1 MSLKKKTEV
10 RTGKMVRELM
20 LADEDVNASLI
31 MVYSENGVNAEI
43 KIEGLTP
50 KCNEELFLSG
60 NVDWN
65 KSVIYKIVDFTGNAE
80 VGKVTLTAMN
90 KNNVSLQI
98 ERVMWSKGTKEEVAE
113 DVTEATPVE
122 KKPAPKKEVIVDV
135 PKPVT
140 PVAKPVTKPMEPITS
155 VAPTPAPPKRVEPV
169 SEKVV
174 PAPSPKRVEA
184 VIEKA
189 NPAPTKKEETISM
202 TKKEAVTPAPKASAE
217 TNSALQTNYVKL
229 VKKAVEVCQDY
240 ELGIDVD
247 DSIES
252 LKAELTSQG
261 ISVAFDKE
269 IMDVVNRLRS
279 LQDKGIK
286 VEKVLNLL

>member
-1 MSLKKKTEV
+1 MSVKKKTQV

-90 KNNVSLQI
+90 KNNVSLEI
-98 ERVMWSKGTKEEVAE
+98 ERVMWSKENKDAAEQEETQV
-113 DVTEATPVE
+113 EA
-122 KKPAPKKEVIVDV
+122 APKKEVVVEAPKAITPA

-140 PVAKPVTKPMEPITS
+140 RVETPAMAPKPTPVPTPKPVSVEAAVELTTPAPVKKVVPTPVTKQETAP
-155 VAPTPAPPKRVEPV
+155 VAPTKPKQPAL
-169 SEKVV
+169 
-174 PAPSPKRVEA
+174 
-184 VIEKA
+184 
-189 NPAPTKKEETISM
+189 T
-202 TKKEAVTPAPKASAE
+202 E
-217 TNSALQTNYVKL
+217 TNSKLQENYVKL
-229 VKKAVEVCQDY
+229 VKKTIEVCQDY
-240 ELGIDVD
+240 ELGIDID

-252 LKAELTSQG
+252 LKEELQSQG
-261 ISVAFDKE
+261 ISVTFDKE
-269 IMDVVNRLRS
+269 IMDVVSRLRS

>member
-1 MSLKKKTEV
+1 MSVKKKTQV

-90 KNNVSLQI
+90 KNNVSLEI
-98 ERVMWSKGTKEEVAE
+98 ERVMWSKENKEAAE
-113 DVTEATPVE
+113 QEETVVEAT
-122 KKPAPKKEVIVDV
+122 PKKEVVV
-135 PKPVT
+135 EAPKAVAPAPKPVT
-140 PVAKPVTKPMEPITS
+140 RVETPATAPTPKPTPASKPVSVEAAVELSTPAPVKREVPTPVTKQETAP
-155 VAPTPAPPKRVEPV
+155 VAPAKPKQPAL
-169 SEKVV
+169 
-174 PAPSPKRVEA
+174 
-184 VIEKA
+184 
-189 NPAPTKKEETISM
+189 T
-202 TKKEAVTPAPKASAE
+202 E
-217 TNSALQTNYVKL
+217 TNSKLQENYVKL
-229 VKKAVEVCQDY
+229 VKKTIEVCQDY
-240 ELGIDVD
+240 ELGIDID
-247 DSIES
+247 DSIEG
-252 LKAELTSQG
+252 LKEELQSQG
-261 ISVAFDKE
+261 ISVTFDKE

>member
-1 MSLKKKTEV
+1 MSVKKKTQV

-90 KNNVSLQI
+90 KNNVSLEI
-98 ERVMWSKGTKEEVAE
+98 ERVMWSKENKEAAE
-113 DVTEATPVE
+113 QEETVVEAP
-122 KKPAPKKEVIVDV
+122 PKKEVVV
-135 PKPVT
+135 EAPKAVTAAPKPVT
-140 PVAKPVTKPMEPITS
+140 RVETPVAPKPTPVLAPKPVSVEAAVELSTPAPVKREVPTPVTKQETAP
-155 VAPTPAPPKRVEPV
+155 VAPAKPKQPAL
-169 SEKVV
+169 
-174 PAPSPKRVEA
+174 
-184 VIEKA
+184 
-189 NPAPTKKEETISM
+189 T
-202 TKKEAVTPAPKASAE
+202 E
-217 TNSALQTNYVKL
+217 TNSKLQENYVKL
-229 VKKAVEVCQDY
+229 VKKTIEVCQDY
-240 ELGIDVD
+240 ELGIDID
-247 DSIES
+247 DSIEG
-252 LKAELTSQG
+252 LKEELQSQG
-261 ISVAFDKE
+261 ISVTFDKE

>member
-1 MSLKKKTEV
+1 MSVKKKTQV

-90 KNNVSLQI
+90 KNNVSLEV
-98 ERVMWSKGTKEEVAE
+98 ERVMWSKENKEAAE
-113 DVTEATPVE
+113 QEETVVEAT
-122 KKPAPKKEVIVDV
+122 PKKEVV
-135 PKPVT
+135 
-140 PVAKPVTKPMEPITS
+140 
-155 VAPTPAPPKRVEPV
+155 
-169 SEKVV
+169 
-174 PAPSPKRVEA
+174 VEA
-184 VIEKA
+184 PK
-189 NPAPTKKEETISM
+189 
-202 TKKEAVTPAPKASAE
+202 AVTPAAPKPTPVPTPKPVSVEAAVELSTPAPVKKAVPTPVTKQETAPVAPAKPKQSALTE
-217 TNSALQTNYVKL
+217 TNTKLQENYVKL
-229 VKKAVEVCQDY
+229 VKKTIEVCQDY
-240 ELGIDVD
+240 ELGIDID

-252 LKAELTSQG
+252 LKKELQSQG
-261 ISVAFDKE
+261 ISVTFDKE

>member
-1 MSLKKKTEV
+1 MSVKKKTQV

-90 KNNVSLQI
+90 KNNVSLEI
-98 ERVMWSKGTKEEVAE
+98 ERVMWSKENKEAAE
-113 DVTEATPVE
+113 QEETVVE
-122 KKPAPKKEVIVDV
+122 STPKKEVVV
-135 PKPVT
+135 EAPKAVAPAPKPVT
-140 PVAKPVTKPMEPITS
+140 RVETPAAPKPTPVPTPKPVSVEAAVELSTPAPVKKAVPTPVTKQETAP
-155 VAPTPAPPKRVEPV
+155 VAPAKPKQPA
-169 SEKVV
+169 
-174 PAPSPKRVEA
+174 
-184 VIEKA
+184 
-189 NPAPTKKEETISM
+189 M
-202 TKKEAVTPAPKASAE
+202 TE
-217 TNSALQTNYVKL
+217 TNSKLQENYVKL
-229 VKKAVEVCQDY
+229 VKKTIEVCQDY
-240 ELGIDVD
+240 ELGIDID

-252 LKAELTSQG
+252 LKKELQSQG
-261 ISVAFDKE
+261 ISVTFDKE

>member
-1 MSLKKKTEV
+1 MSVKKKTQV

-90 KNNVSLQI
+90 KNNVSLEI
-98 ERVMWSKGTKEEVAE
+98 ERVMWSKENKEAVEQE
-113 DVTEATPVE
+113 ETPVE
-122 KKPAPKKEVIVDV
+122 VAPKKEVV
-135 PKPVT
+135 
-140 PVAKPVTKPMEPITS
+140 
-155 VAPTPAPPKRVEPV
+155 
-169 SEKVV
+169 
-174 PAPSPKRVEA
+174 VEA
-184 VIEKA
+184 PK
-189 NPAPTKKEETISM
+189 
-202 TKKEAVTPAPKASAE
+202 AVTPAPKPVTRVESPAATPKPTSVPTPKPVRVKAAVELSTPAPVKKEVPTPVTKQETVPVAPAKPKQPTLTE
-217 TNSALQTNYVKL
+217 TNSKLQENYVKL
-229 VKKAVEVCQDY
+229 VKKTIEVCQDY
-240 ELGIDVD
+240 ELGIDID
-247 DSIES
+247 DSIEG
-252 LKAELTSQG
+252 LKEELQSQG
-261 ISVAFDKE
+261 ISVTFDKE

>member
-1 MSLKKKTEV
+1 MSVKKKTQV

-90 KNNVSLQI
+90 KNNVSLEI
-98 ERVMWSKGTKEEVAE
+98 ERVMWSKENKEAAE
-113 DVTEATPVE
+113 QEETVVEAT
-122 KKPAPKKEVIVDV
+122 PKKEVV
-135 PKPVT
+135 
-140 PVAKPVTKPMEPITS
+140 
-155 VAPTPAPPKRVEPV
+155 
-169 SEKVV
+169 
-174 PAPSPKRVEA
+174 VEA
-184 VIEKA
+184 PK
-189 NPAPTKKEETISM
+189 
-202 TKKEAVTPAPKASAE
+202 AVTPAPKPVTRVETPVAPKPTPVQTPKPVSVEAAVEISTPAPVKKTVPTPVTKQETTPVTPAKPKQPALTE
-217 TNSALQTNYVKL
+217 TNTKLQENYVKL
-229 VKKAVEVCQDY
+229 VKKTIEVCQDY
-240 ELGIDVD
+240 ELGIDID
-247 DSIES
+247 DSIEG
-252 LKAELTSQG
+252 LKEELQSQG
-261 ISVAFDKE
+261 ISVTFDKE

>member
-1 MSLKKKTEV
+1 MSVKKKTQV

-90 KNNVSLQI
+90 KNNVSLEI
-98 ERVMWSKGTKEEVAE
+98 ERVMWSKENKEAAE
-113 DVTEATPVE
+113 QEETVVEATPNKEVVVE
-122 KKPAPKKEVIVDV
+122 APK
-135 PKPVT
+135 
-140 PVAKPVTKPMEPITS
+140 
-155 VAPTPAPPKRVEPV
+155 
-169 SEKVV
+169 
-174 PAPSPKRVEA
+174 
-184 VIEKA
+184 
-189 NPAPTKKEETISM
+189 
-202 TKKEAVTPAPKASAE
+202 AVTPAITPKPTPVPTPKSVSVEAAVELSTPAPVKKAVPTPVTKQETAPVTPAKPKQPALTE
-217 TNSALQTNYVKL
+217 TNTKLQENYVKL
-229 VKKAVEVCQDY
+229 VKKTIEVCQDY
-240 ELGIDVD
+240 ELGIDID
-247 DSIES
+247 DSIEG
-252 LKAELTSQG
+252 LKKELQSQG
-261 ISVAFDKE
+261 ISVTFDKE

>member
-1 MSLKKKTEV
+1 MSVKKKTQV

-90 KNNVSLQI
+90 KNNVSLEI
-98 ERVMWSKGTKEEVAE
+98 ERVMWSKENKEAAE
-113 DVTEATPVE
+113 QEETQVEA
-122 KKPAPKKEVIVDV
+122 APKKEVVVEAPKAITPA

-140 PVAKPVTKPMEPITS
+140 RVETPAMAPK
-155 VAPTPAPPKRVEPV
+155 PTPVPTPK
-169 SEKVV
+169 
-174 PAPSPKRVEA
+174 PASVEA
-184 VIEKA
+184 AVEL
-189 NPAPTKKEETISM
+189 
-202 TKKEAVTPAPKASAE
+202 VTPAPVKKAVPTPVTKQETAPVAPAKPKQPALTE
-217 TNSALQTNYVKL
+217 TNSKLQENYVKL
-229 VKKAVEVCQDY
+229 VKKTIEVCQDY
-240 ELGIDVD
+240 ELGIDID

-252 LKAELTSQG
+252 LKEELQSQG
-261 ISVAFDKE
+261 ISVTFDKE
-269 IMDVVNRLRS
+269 IMDVVSRLRS

>member
-1 MSLKKKTEV
+1 MSVKKKTQV

-90 KNNVSLQI
+90 KNNVSLEV
-98 ERVMWSKGTKEEVAE
+98 ERVMWSKENKEAAE
-113 DVTEATPVE
+113 QEETVVEAT
-122 KKPAPKKEVIVDV
+122 PKKEVV
-135 PKPVT
+135 
-140 PVAKPVTKPMEPITS
+140 
-155 VAPTPAPPKRVEPV
+155 
-169 SEKVV
+169 
-174 PAPSPKRVEA
+174 VEA
-184 VIEKA
+184 PK
-189 NPAPTKKEETISM
+189 
-202 TKKEAVTPAPKASAE
+202 AVTPATAPKPTPVPTPKPVSVEAAVELSTPAPVKKTVPTPVKKQETAPVTPAKPKQPALTE
-217 TNSALQTNYVKL
+217 TNTKLQENYVKL
-229 VKKAVEVCQDY
+229 VKKTIEVCQDY
-240 ELGIDVD
+240 ELGIDID
-247 DSIES
+247 DSIEG
-252 LKAELTSQG
+252 LKEELQSQG
-261 ISVAFDKE
+261 ISVTFDKE

>member
-1 MSLKKKTEV
+1 MSVKKKTQV

-90 KNNVSLQI
+90 KNNVSLEI
-98 ERVMWSKGTKEEVAE
+98 ERVMWSKENKEAAE
-113 DVTEATPVE
+113 QEETVVEAT
-122 KKPAPKKEVIVDV
+122 PKKEVVVEAPKAIAPA

-140 PVAKPVTKPMEPITS
+140 RVETPVAPKPTPVPTPKPVSVEAAVKKAAPTPVTKQETAP
-155 VAPTPAPPKRVEPV
+155 VAPAKPKQPAL
-169 SEKVV
+169 
-174 PAPSPKRVEA
+174 
-184 VIEKA
+184 
-189 NPAPTKKEETISM
+189 T
-202 TKKEAVTPAPKASAE
+202 E
-217 TNSALQTNYVKL
+217 TNTKLQENYVKL
-229 VKKAVEVCQDY
+229 VKKTIEVCQDY
-240 ELGIDVD
+240 ELGIDID

-252 LKAELTSQG
+252 LKKELQSQG
-261 ISVAFDKE
+261 ISVTFDKE

>member
-1 MSLKKKTEV
+1 MSVKKKTQV

-90 KNNVSLQI
+90 KNNVSLEI
-98 ERVMWSKGTKEEVAE
+98 ERVMWSKENKEAAE
-113 DVTEATPVE
+113 QEETQVEA
-122 KKPAPKKEVIVDV
+122 APKKEVVVEAPKAITPA

-140 PVAKPVTKPMEPITS
+140 RVETPAMAPKPTPVPTPKPVS
-155 VAPTPAPPKRVEPV
+155 
-169 SEKVV
+169 
-174 PAPSPKRVEA
+174 VEA
-184 VIEKA
+184 AVEL
-189 NPAPTKKEETISM
+189 
-202 TKKEAVTPAPKASAE
+202 VTPAPVKKAVPTPVTKQETAPVAPAKPKQPALTE
-217 TNSALQTNYVKL
+217 TNSKLQENYVKL
-229 VKKAVEVCQDY
+229 VKKTIEVCQDY
-240 ELGIDVD
+240 EL
-247 DSIES
+247 
-252 LKAELTSQG
+252 
-261 ISVAFDKE
+261 
-269 IMDVVNRLRS
+269 
-279 LQDKGIK
+279 
-286 VEKVLNLL
+286 

>member
-1 MSLKKKTEV
+1 MSVKKKTQV

-90 KNNVSLQI
+90 KNNVSLEV
-98 ERVMWSKGTKEEVAE
+98 ERVMWSKENKEAAE
-113 DVTEATPVE
+113 QEETVVE
-122 KKPAPKKEVIVDV
+122 APK
-135 PKPVT
+135 
-140 PVAKPVTKPMEPITS
+140 
-155 VAPTPAPPKRVEPV
+155 
-169 SEKVV
+169 
-174 PAPSPKRVEA
+174 
-184 VIEKA
+184 
-189 NPAPTKKEETISM
+189 
-202 TKKEAVTPAPKASAE
+202 AVTPAPKPITRVETPAAPKPTPVPTPKSVSVEAAIELSTPAPVKKAVPTPVTKQETAPVTPIKPKQPALTE
-217 TNSALQTNYVKL
+217 TNTKLQENYVKL
-229 VKKAVEVCQDY
+229 VKKTIEVCQDY
-240 ELGIDVD
+240 ELGIDID
-247 DSIES
+247 DSIEG
-252 LKAELTSQG
+252 LKKELQSQG
-261 ISVAFDKE
+261 ISVTFDKE

>member
-1 MSLKKKTEV
+1 
-10 RTGKMVRELM
+10 MVRELM

-90 KNNVSLQI
+90 KNNVSLEV
-98 ERVMWSKGTKEEVAE
+98 ERVMWSKENKEAAE
-113 DVTEATPVE
+113 QEETVVEAT
-122 KKPAPKKEVIVDV
+122 PKKEVF
-135 PKPVT
+135 
-140 PVAKPVTKPMEPITS
+140 
-155 VAPTPAPPKRVEPV
+155 
-169 SEKVV
+169 
-174 PAPSPKRVEA
+174 VEA
-184 VIEKA
+184 PK
-189 NPAPTKKEETISM
+189 
-202 TKKEAVTPAPKASAE
+202 AVTPAPKPVTRVETPAAPKPTPVPTPKPVSVEAAVELSTPAPVKKAAPTPVTKQETAPVAPAKPKQPALTE
-217 TNSALQTNYVKL
+217 TNTKLQENYVKL
-229 VKKAVEVCQDY
+229 VKKTIEVCQDY
-240 ELGIDVD
+240 ELGIDID

-252 LKAELTSQG
+252 LKKELQSQG
-261 ISVAFDKE
+261 ISVTFDKE

>member
-1 MSLKKKTEV
+1 MSVKKKTQV

-90 KNNVSLQI
+90 KNNVSLEI
-98 ERVMWSKGTKEEVAE
+98 ERVMWSKENKEAAE
-113 DVTEATPVE
+113 QEETQVEA
-122 KKPAPKKEVIVDV
+122 APKKEVVVEAPKAITPA

-140 PVAKPVTKPMEPITS
+140 RVETPAMAPKPTPVPTPKPVS
-155 VAPTPAPPKRVEPV
+155 
-169 SEKVV
+169 
-174 PAPSPKRVEA
+174 VEA
-184 VIEKA
+184 AVEL
-189 NPAPTKKEETISM
+189 
-202 TKKEAVTPAPKASAE
+202 VTPAPVKKAVPTPVTKQETAPVAPAKPKQPALTE
-217 TNSALQTNYVKL
+217 TNSKLQENYVKL
-229 VKKAVEVCQDY
+229 VKKTIEVCQDY
-240 ELGIDVD
+240 ELGIDID

-252 LKAELTSQG
+252 LKEELQSQG
-261 ISVAFDKE
+261 ISVTFDKE
-269 IMDVVNRLRS
+269 IMDVVSRLRS

>member
-1 MSLKKKTEV
+1 MSVKKKTQV

-80 VGKVTLTAMN
+80 VGKVTLSAMN
-90 KNNVSLQI
+90 KNNVSLEI
-98 ERVMWSKGTKEEVAE
+98 ERVMWSKENKEAAE
-113 DVTEATPVE
+113 QEETPVE
-122 KKPAPKKEVIVDV
+122 ATPKKEVVVEAPKAITPA

-140 PVAKPVTKPMEPITS
+140 RVETPAMAPKPTPVPTPKPVSVEAAVELTTPAPVKKVVPTPVTKQETVP
-155 VAPTPAPPKRVEPV
+155 VAPAKPKQPAL
-169 SEKVV
+169 
-174 PAPSPKRVEA
+174 
-184 VIEKA
+184 
-189 NPAPTKKEETISM
+189 T
-202 TKKEAVTPAPKASAE
+202 E
-217 TNSALQTNYVKL
+217 TNSKLQENYVKL
-229 VKKAVEVCQDY
+229 VKKTIEVCQDY
-240 ELGIDVD
+240 ELGIDID
-247 DSIES
+247 DSIEG
-252 LKAELTSQG
+252 LKEELQSHG
-261 ISVAFDKE
+261 ISVTFDKE

>member
-1 MSLKKKTEV
+1 MSVKKKTQV

-90 KNNVSLQI
+90 KNNVSLEI
-98 ERVMWSKGTKEEVAE
+98 ERVMWSKENKEAAE
-113 DVTEATPVE
+113 QEETVVEAT
-122 KKPAPKKEVIVDV
+122 PKKEVV
-135 PKPVT
+135 
-140 PVAKPVTKPMEPITS
+140 
-155 VAPTPAPPKRVEPV
+155 
-169 SEKVV
+169 
-174 PAPSPKRVEA
+174 VEA
-184 VIEKA
+184 PK
-189 NPAPTKKEETISM
+189 
-202 TKKEAVTPAPKASAE
+202 AVTPAPKPITRVETPATAPTPKPTPAPKPVSVEAAVELSTPAPVKREVPTPVTKQETAPVAPAKPKQPALTE
-217 TNSALQTNYVKL
+217 TNSKLQENYVKL
-229 VKKAVEVCQDY
+229 VKKTIEVCQDY
-240 ELGIDVD
+240 ELGIDID
-247 DSIES
+247 DSIEG
-252 LKAELTSQG
+252 LKKELQSQG
-261 ISVAFDKE
+261 ISVTFDKE

>member
-1 MSLKKKTEV
+1 MSVKKKTQV

-90 KNNVSLQI
+90 KNNVSLEI
-98 ERVMWSKGTKEEVAE
+98 ERVMWSKENKEAAE
-113 DVTEATPVE
+113 QEETQVEA
-122 KKPAPKKEVIVDV
+122 APKKEVVV
-135 PKPVT
+135 EAPKANTPAPKPVT
-140 PVAKPVTKPMEPITS
+140 RVETPAMAPKPTPVPTPKPVS
-155 VAPTPAPPKRVEPV
+155 
-169 SEKVV
+169 
-174 PAPSPKRVEA
+174 VEA
-184 VIEKA
+184 AVEL
-189 NPAPTKKEETISM
+189 
-202 TKKEAVTPAPKASAE
+202 VTPAPVKKAVPTPVTKQETAPVAPAKPKQPALTE
-217 TNSALQTNYVKL
+217 TNSKLQENYVKL
-229 VKKAVEVCQDY
+229 VKKTIEVCQDY
-240 ELGIDVD
+240 ELGIDID

-252 LKAELTSQG
+252 LKEELQSQG
-261 ISVAFDKE
+261 ISVTFDKE
-269 IMDVVNRLRS
+269 IMDVVSRLRS

>member
-1 MSLKKKTEV
+1 MSVKKKTQV

-90 KNNVSLQI
+90 KNNVSLEV
-98 ERVMWSKGTKEEVAE
+98 ERVMWSKENKEAAE
-113 DVTEATPVE
+113 QEETVVEAT
-122 KKPAPKKEVIVDV
+122 PKKEVV
-135 PKPVT
+135 
-140 PVAKPVTKPMEPITS
+140 
-155 VAPTPAPPKRVEPV
+155 
-169 SEKVV
+169 
-174 PAPSPKRVEA
+174 VEA
-184 VIEKA
+184 PK
-189 NPAPTKKEETISM
+189 
-202 TKKEAVTPAPKASAE
+202 AVTPAPKPITRVETPAAPKPTPVPTPKSVSVEAATELSTPAPVKKAVPTPVTKQETAPVTPIKPKQPALTE
-217 TNSALQTNYVKL
+217 TNTKLQENYVKL
-229 VKKAVEVCQDY
+229 VKKTIEVCQDY
-240 ELGIDVD
+240 ELGIDID
-247 DSIES
+247 DSIEG
-252 LKAELTSQG
+252 LKKELQSQG
-261 ISVAFDKE
+261 ISVTFDKE

>member
-1 MSLKKKTEV
+1 MSVKKKTQV

-90 KNNVSLQI
+90 KNNVSLEI
-98 ERVMWSKGTKEEVAE
+98 ERVMWSKENKEAAE
-113 DVTEATPVE
+113 QEETVVEAT
-122 KKPAPKKEVIVDV
+122 PKKEVV
-135 PKPVT
+135 
-140 PVAKPVTKPMEPITS
+140 
-155 VAPTPAPPKRVEPV
+155 
-169 SEKVV
+169 
-174 PAPSPKRVEA
+174 VEA
-184 VIEKA
+184 PK
-189 NPAPTKKEETISM
+189 
-202 TKKEAVTPAPKASAE
+202 AVTPAPKPIMRVETPAIAPKPTPVPTPKSVSVEAAIELSTPAPVKKAVPTPVTKQETAPVTPVKPKQPALTE
-217 TNSALQTNYVKL
+217 TNTKLQENYVKL
-229 VKKAVEVCQDY
+229 VKKTIEVCQDY
-240 ELGIDVD
+240 ELGIDID
-247 DSIES
+247 DSIEG
-252 LKAELTSQG
+252 LKKELQSQG
-261 ISVAFDKE
+261 ISVTFDKE

>member
-1 MSLKKKTEV
+1 MSVKKKTQV

-90 KNNVSLQI
+90 KNNVSLEI
-98 ERVMWSKGTKEEVAE
+98 ERVMWSKENKEAAE
-113 DVTEATPVE
+113 QEETVVEAT
-122 KKPAPKKEVIVDV
+122 PKKEVVV
-135 PKPVT
+135 EAPKAVAPTPKPVT
-140 PVAKPVTKPMEPITS
+140 RVETPAAPKPTPVPTPKPVSVEAAVELSTPAPVKKAVPTPVTKQETAT
-155 VAPTPAPPKRVEPV
+155 VAPAKPKQPA
-169 SEKVV
+169 
-174 PAPSPKRVEA
+174 
-184 VIEKA
+184 
-189 NPAPTKKEETISM
+189 M
-202 TKKEAVTPAPKASAE
+202 AE
-217 TNSALQTNYVKL
+217 TNSKLQENYVKL
-229 VKKAVEVCQDY
+229 VKKTIEVCQDY
-240 ELGIDVD
+240 ELGIDID

-252 LKAELTSQG
+252 LKKELQSQG
-261 ISVAFDKE
+261 ISVTFDKE

>member
-1 MSLKKKTEV
+1 MSVKKKTQV

-90 KNNVSLQI
+90 KNNVSLEI
-98 ERVMWSKGTKEEVAE
+98 ERVMWSKENKEAAE
-113 DVTEATPVE
+113 QEETQVEA
-122 KKPAPKKEVIVDV
+122 APKKEVVVEAPKAITPT

-140 PVAKPVTKPMEPITS
+140 RVETPAMAPKLTPVPTPKPVS
-155 VAPTPAPPKRVEPV
+155 
-169 SEKVV
+169 
-174 PAPSPKRVEA
+174 VEA
-184 VIEKA
+184 AVEL
-189 NPAPTKKEETISM
+189 
-202 TKKEAVTPAPKASAE
+202 VTPAPVKKAVPTPVTKQETAPVAPAKPKQPALTE
-217 TNSALQTNYVKL
+217 TNSKLQENYVKL
-229 VKKAVEVCQDY
+229 VKKTIEVCQDY
-240 ELGIDVD
+240 ELGIDID

-252 LKAELTSQG
+252 LKEELQSQG
-261 ISVAFDKE
+261 ISVTFDKE
-269 IMDVVNRLRS
+269 IMDVVSRLRS

>member
-1 MSLKKKTEV
+1 MSVKKKTQV

-90 KNNVSLQI
+90 KNNVSLEV
-98 ERVMWSKGTKEEVAE
+98 ERVMWSKENKEAAE
-113 DVTEATPVE
+113 QEETVVE
-122 KKPAPKKEVIVDV
+122 PTPKKEVV
-135 PKPVT
+135 
-140 PVAKPVTKPMEPITS
+140 
-155 VAPTPAPPKRVEPV
+155 
-169 SEKVV
+169 
-174 PAPSPKRVEA
+174 VEA
-184 VIEKA
+184 PK
-189 NPAPTKKEETISM
+189 
-202 TKKEAVTPAPKASAE
+202 AVTPAPKPITRVETPAMTPKPTPVPTPKPVSVEAAVELTTPAPVKKVVPTSVTKQETVPVAPAKPKQPALTE
-217 TNSALQTNYVKL
+217 TNSKLQENYVKL
-229 VKKAVEVCQDY
+229 VKKTIEVCQDY
-240 ELGIDVD
+240 ELGIDID
-247 DSIES
+247 DSIEG
-252 LKAELTSQG
+252 LKEELQSQG
-261 ISVAFDKE
+261 ISVTFDKE

>member
-1 MSLKKKTEV
+1 MSVKKKTQV

-90 KNNVSLQI
+90 KNNVSLEV
-98 ERVMWSKGTKEEVAE
+98 ERVMWSKENKEAAE
-113 DVTEATPVE
+113 QEETVVE
-122 KKPAPKKEVIVDV
+122 PTPKKEVVVEAPKAITPA

-140 PVAKPVTKPMEPITS
+140 RVETPVAPKPTPVPTPKPVSVEAAVELSTPAPVKKAVPTPVTKQETAP
-155 VAPTPAPPKRVEPV
+155 VAPAKPKQPAL
-169 SEKVV
+169 
-174 PAPSPKRVEA
+174 
-184 VIEKA
+184 
-189 NPAPTKKEETISM
+189 T
-202 TKKEAVTPAPKASAE
+202 E
-217 TNSALQTNYVKL
+217 TNTKLQENYVKL
-229 VKKAVEVCQDY
+229 VKKTIEVCQDY
-240 ELGIDVD
+240 ELGIDID

-252 LKAELTSQG
+252 LKQELQSQG
-261 ISVAFDKE
+261 ISVTFDKE

>member
-1 MSLKKKTEV
+1 MSVKKKTQV

-90 KNNVSLQI
+90 KNNVSLEI
-98 ERVMWSKGTKEEVAE
+98 ERVMWSKENKEAAE
-113 DVTEATPVE
+113 QEETVVEAT
-122 KKPAPKKEVIVDV
+122 PKKEVVVEV
-135 PKPVT
+135 PK
-140 PVAKPVTKPMEPITS
+140 
-155 VAPTPAPPKRVEPV
+155 
-169 SEKVV
+169 
-174 PAPSPKRVEA
+174 
-184 VIEKA
+184 
-189 NPAPTKKEETISM
+189 
-202 TKKEAVTPAPKASAE
+202 AVTPAPKPVTRVETPATAPTPKPTPAPKPVSVEAAVELSTPAPVKREVPTTVTKQETAPVAPAKPKQPALTE
-217 TNSALQTNYVKL
+217 TNSKLQENYVKL
-229 VKKAVEVCQDY
+229 VKKTIEVCQDY
-240 ELGIDVD
+240 ELGIDID
-247 DSIES
+247 DSIEG
-252 LKAELTSQG
+252 LKEELQSQG
-261 ISVAFDKE
+261 ISVTFDKE

>member
-1 MSLKKKTEV
+1 MSVKKKTQV

-90 KNNVSLQI
+90 KNNVSLEV
-98 ERVMWSKGTKEEVAE
+98 ERVMWSKENKEAAE
-113 DVTEATPVE
+113 QEETVVEAT
-122 KKPAPKKEVIVDV
+122 PKKEVV
-135 PKPVT
+135 
-140 PVAKPVTKPMEPITS
+140 
-155 VAPTPAPPKRVEPV
+155 
-169 SEKVV
+169 
-174 PAPSPKRVEA
+174 VEA
-184 VIEKA
+184 PK
-189 NPAPTKKEETISM
+189 
-202 TKKEAVTPAPKASAE
+202 AVTPAPKPITRVETPAAPKPTPVPTPKSVSVEAATELSTPAPVKKAVPTPVTKQETAPVTPVKPKQPALTE
-217 TNSALQTNYVKL
+217 TNTKLQENYVKL
-229 VKKAVEVCQDY
+229 VKKTIEVCQDY
-240 ELGIDVD
+240 ELGIDID
-247 DSIES
+247 DSIEG
-252 LKAELTSQG
+252 LKKELQSQG
-261 ISVAFDKE
+261 ISVTFDKE

>member
-1 MSLKKKTEV
+1 MSVKKKTQV

-90 KNNVSLQI
+90 KNNVSLEI
-98 ERVMWSKGTKEEVAE
+98 ERVMWSKENKEAAE
-113 DVTEATPVE
+113 QEETQVEA
-122 KKPAPKKEVIVDV
+122 APKKEVVVEAPKAITPA

-140 PVAKPVTKPMEPITS
+140 RVETPAMAPKPTPVPTPKPVS
-155 VAPTPAPPKRVEPV
+155 
-169 SEKVV
+169 
-174 PAPSPKRVEA
+174 VEA
-184 VIEKA
+184 AVEL
-189 NPAPTKKEETISM
+189 
-202 TKKEAVTPAPKASAE
+202 VTPAPVKKAVPTPVTKQETAPVAPAKPKQPALTE
-217 TNSALQTNYVKL
+217 TNSKLQENYVKL
-229 VKKAVEVCQDY
+229 VKKTIEVCQDY
-240 ELGIDVD
+240 ELGIDID

-252 LKAELTSQG
+252 LKEELQSQG
-261 ISVAFDKE
+261 ISVTFDKE
-269 IMDVVNRLRS
+269 IMDVVSRLPS

>member
-1 MSLKKKTEV
+1 MSVKKKTQV

-90 KNNVSLQI
+90 KNNVSLEI
-98 ERVMWSKGTKEEVAE
+98 ERVMWSKENKEAAE
-113 DVTEATPVE
+113 QEETVVEAT
-122 KKPAPKKEVIVDV
+122 PKKEVV
-135 PKPVT
+135 
-140 PVAKPVTKPMEPITS
+140 
-155 VAPTPAPPKRVEPV
+155 
-169 SEKVV
+169 
-174 PAPSPKRVEA
+174 VEA
-184 VIEKA
+184 PK
-189 NPAPTKKEETISM
+189 
-202 TKKEAVTPAPKASAE
+202 AVTPAPKPITRVETPATAPKPTPAPKPVSVEAAVELSTPAPVKREVPTPVTKQETAPVAPAKPKQPALTE
-217 TNSALQTNYVKL
+217 TNSKLQENYVKL
-229 VKKAVEVCQDY
+229 VKKTIEVCQDY
-240 ELGIDVD
+240 ELGIDID
-247 DSIES
+247 DSIEG
-252 LKAELTSQG
+252 LKKELQSQG
-261 ISVAFDKE
+261 ISVTFDKE

>member
-1 MSLKKKTEV
+1 MSVKKKTQV

-90 KNNVSLQI
+90 KNNVSLEI
-98 ERVMWSKGTKEEVAE
+98 ERIMWSKENKEAAE
-113 DVTEATPVE
+113 QEETQVEA
-122 KKPAPKKEVIVDV
+122 APKKEVVVEAPKAITPA

-140 PVAKPVTKPMEPITS
+140 RVETPAMAPKPTPVPTPKPVS
-155 VAPTPAPPKRVEPV
+155 
-169 SEKVV
+169 
-174 PAPSPKRVEA
+174 VEA
-184 VIEKA
+184 AVEL
-189 NPAPTKKEETISM
+189 
-202 TKKEAVTPAPKASAE
+202 VTPAPVKKAVPTPVTKQETAPVAPAKPKQPALTE
-217 TNSALQTNYVKL
+217 TNSKLQENYVKL
-229 VKKAVEVCQDY
+229 VKKTIEVCQDY
-240 ELGIDVD
+240 ELGIDID

-252 LKAELTSQG
+252 LKEELQSQG
-261 ISVAFDKE
+261 ISVTFDKE
-269 IMDVVNRLRS
+269 IMDVVSRLRS

>member
-1 MSLKKKTEV
+1 MSLKKKTQV

-80 VGKVTLTAMN
+80 VGKVTLSAMN

-98 ERVMWSKGTKEEVAE
+98 ERVMWSKGTKEETAE
-113 DVTEATPVE
+113 LEDNTLSVVETPNKKTAVE
-122 KKPAPKKEVIVDV
+122 TSKEV
-135 PKPVT
+135 T
-140 PVAKPVTKPMEPITS
+140 PVTKPVVNVASTPTSISKPARPEP
-155 VAPTPAPPKRVEPV
+155 VVKAAPTPVQKEVTVPTTVQKEVTVSTPV
-169 SEKVV
+169 QPVV
-174 PAPSPKRVEA
+174 PVKQPVTNQPNSELQ
-184 VIEKA
+184 EK
-189 NPAPTKKEETISM
+189 
-202 TKKEAVTPAPKASAE
+202 
-217 TNSALQTNYVKL
+217 YVRL
-229 VKKAVEVCQDY
+229 VKQAVDVCQDY
-240 ELGIDVD
+240 ELGMDVD
-247 DSIES
+247 DSIEN
-252 LKAELTSQG
+252 LKDELQKQG
-261 ISVAFDKE
+261 ISVAFDAE

-279 LQDKGIK
+279 LKQKGIK

>member
-1 MSLKKKTEV
+1 MSVKKKTQV

-90 KNNVSLQI
+90 KNNVSLEV
-98 ERVMWSKGTKEEVAE
+98 ERVMWSKENKEAAEQEETVAE
-113 DVTEATPVE
+113 AT
-122 KKPAPKKEVIVDV
+122 PKKEVV
-135 PKPVT
+135 
-140 PVAKPVTKPMEPITS
+140 
-155 VAPTPAPPKRVEPV
+155 
-169 SEKVV
+169 
-174 PAPSPKRVEA
+174 VEA
-184 VIEKA
+184 PK
-189 NPAPTKKEETISM
+189 
-202 TKKEAVTPAPKASAE
+202 AVTPAPKPVTRVETPAMAPKPTPVPTPKPVSVEAAVELSTPAPMKKTVPTPVTKQETAPVTPAKPKQPALTE
-217 TNSALQTNYVKL
+217 TNTKLQENYVKL
-229 VKKAVEVCQDY
+229 VKKTIEVCQDY
-240 ELGIDVD
+240 ELGIDID
-247 DSIES
+247 DSIEG
-252 LKAELTSQG
+252 LKEELQSQG
-261 ISVAFDKE
+261 ISVTFDKE

>member
-1 MSLKKKTEV
+1 MSVKKKTQV

-90 KNNVSLQI
+90 KNNVSLEV
-98 ERVMWSKGTKEEVAE
+98 ERVMWSKENKEAAE
-113 DVTEATPVE
+113 QEETVVE
-122 KKPAPKKEVIVDV
+122 PTPKKEVVV
-135 PKPVT
+135 EAPKAVTAAPKPVT
-140 PVAKPVTKPMEPITS
+140 RVETPVAPKPTPVPTPKPVSVEAAVELSTPAPVKKAVPTPVTKQETAP
-155 VAPTPAPPKRVEPV
+155 VAPAKPKQPA
-169 SEKVV
+169 
-174 PAPSPKRVEA
+174 
-184 VIEKA
+184 
-189 NPAPTKKEETISM
+189 M
-202 TKKEAVTPAPKASAE
+202 TE
-217 TNSALQTNYVKL
+217 TNTKLQENYVKL
-229 VKKAVEVCQDY
+229 VKKTIEVCQDY
-240 ELGIDVD
+240 ELGIDID

-252 LKAELTSQG
+252 LKQELQSQG
-261 ISVAFDKE
+261 ISVTFDKE

>member
-1 MSLKKKTEV
+1 MSVKKKTQV

-90 KNNVSLQI
+90 KNNVSLEV
-98 ERVMWSKGTKEEVAE
+98 ERVMWSKENKEAAE
-113 DVTEATPVE
+113 QEETVVEAT
-122 KKPAPKKEVIVDV
+122 PKKEVV
-135 PKPVT
+135 
-140 PVAKPVTKPMEPITS
+140 
-155 VAPTPAPPKRVEPV
+155 
-169 SEKVV
+169 
-174 PAPSPKRVEA
+174 VEA
-184 VIEKA
+184 PK
-189 NPAPTKKEETISM
+189 
-202 TKKEAVTPAPKASAE
+202 AVTPAPKPITRVETPAAPKPTPVPTPKSVSVEAAIELSTPAPVKKAVPTPVTKQETAPVTPTKPKQPALTE
-217 TNSALQTNYVKL
+217 TNTKLQENYVKL
-229 VKKAVEVCQDY
+229 VKKTIEVCQDY
-240 ELGIDVD
+240 ELGIDID
-247 DSIES
+247 DSIEG
-252 LKAELTSQG
+252 LKKELQSQG
-261 ISVAFDKE
+261 ISVTFDKE

>member
-1 MSLKKKTEV
+1 MSVKKKTQV

-80 VGKVTLTAMN
+80 VGKVTLSAMN
-90 KNNVSLQI
+90 KNNVSLEI
-98 ERVMWSKGTKEEVAE
+98 ERVMWSKENKEAAGQEE
-113 DVTEATPVE
+113 TPVE
-122 KKPAPKKEVIVDV
+122 ATPKKEVV
-135 PKPVT
+135 
-140 PVAKPVTKPMEPITS
+140 
-155 VAPTPAPPKRVEPV
+155 
-169 SEKVV
+169 
-174 PAPSPKRVEA
+174 VEA
-184 VIEKA
+184 PK
-189 NPAPTKKEETISM
+189 
-202 TKKEAVTPAPKASAE
+202 AVTPAPKPITRVETPAMAPKPTPVPTPKPVSVEAAVELTTPAPVKKVVPTSVTKPETVPVAPAKPKQPALTE
-217 TNSALQTNYVKL
+217 TNSKLQENYVKL
-229 VKKAVEVCQDY
+229 VKKTIEVCQDY
-240 ELGIDVD
+240 ELGIDID
-247 DSIES
+247 DSIEG
-252 LKAELTSQG
+252 LKEELQSQG
-261 ISVAFDKE
+261 ISVTFDKE
-269 IMDVVNRLRS
+269 IMDVVNLLRS

>member
-1 MSLKKKTEV
+1 MSLKKKTQV

-20 LADEDVNASLI
+20 LADEDVSASLI

-60 NVDWN
+60 KVDWN
-65 KSVIYKIVDFTGNAE
+65 KSVIYKIVDFSGNAE

-98 ERVMWSKGTKEEVAE
+98 ERVMWAKENREATAQATAEETTPQKEEVAISMPKAIT
-113 DVTEATPVE
+113 VTPKPSASVEAPVETKRPTPV
-122 KKPAPKKEVIVDV
+122 PT
-135 PKPVT
+135 PKPVHVET
-140 PVAKPVTKPMEPITS
+140 VAKPAAPKPVKTEELTPVTKQ
-155 VAPTPAPPKRVEPV
+155 
-169 SEKVV
+169 
-174 PAPSPKRVEA
+174 
-184 VIEKA
+184 
-189 NPAPTKKEETISM
+189 ETIS
-202 TKKEAVTPAPKASAE
+202 VTPTKPKQPVLTE
-217 TNSALQTNYVKL
+217 TNSKLQEHYVKL

-240 ELGIDVD
+240 ELGIDID
-247 DSIES
+247 DSVES
-252 LKAELTSQG
+252 LKEELTNQG
-261 ISVAFDKE
+261 ISVTFDKE

-279 LQDKGIK
+279 LQEKGIK

>member
-1 MSLKKKTEV
+1 MSVKKKTQV

-90 KNNVSLQI
+90 KNNVSLEI
-98 ERVMWSKGTKEEVAE
+98 ERVMWSKENKEAAE
-113 DVTEATPVE
+113 QEETQVEA
-122 KKPAPKKEVIVDV
+122 APKKEAVVETPKAITPA

-140 PVAKPVTKPMEPITS
+140 RVETPAMAPKPTPVPTPKPVS
-155 VAPTPAPPKRVEPV
+155 
-169 SEKVV
+169 
-174 PAPSPKRVEA
+174 VEA
-184 VIEKA
+184 AVEL
-189 NPAPTKKEETISM
+189 
-202 TKKEAVTPAPKASAE
+202 VTPAPVKKAVPTPVTKQEAAPVAPAKPKQPALTE
-217 TNSALQTNYVKL
+217 TNSKLQENYVKL
-229 VKKAVEVCQDY
+229 VKKTIEVCQDY
-240 ELGIDVD
+240 ELGIDID

-252 LKAELTSQG
+252 LKEELQSQG
-261 ISVAFDKE
+261 ISVTFDKE
-269 IMDVVNRLRS
+269 IMDVVSRLRS

>member
-1 MSLKKKTEV
+1 MSVKKKTQV

-90 KNNVSLQI
+90 KNNVSLEV
-98 ERVMWSKGTKEEVAE
+98 ERVMWSKENKEAAE
-113 DVTEATPVE
+113 QEETVVE
-122 KKPAPKKEVIVDV
+122 PTPKKEVVV
-135 PKPVT
+135 EAPKAVTAAPKPVT
-140 PVAKPVTKPMEPITS
+140 RVETPVAPKPTPVPTPKPVSVEAAVELSTPAPVKKAVPTPVTKQET
-155 VAPTPAPPKRVEPV
+155 AP
-169 SEKVV
+169 VV
-174 PAPSPKRVEA
+174 PAKPKQ
-184 VIEKA
+184 
-189 NPAPTKKEETISM
+189 PALT
-202 TKKEAVTPAPKASAE
+202 E
-217 TNSALQTNYVKL
+217 TNTKLQENYVKL
-229 VKKAVEVCQDY
+229 VKKTIEVCQDY
-240 ELGIDVD
+240 ELGIDID

-252 LKAELTSQG
+252 LKQELQSQG
-261 ISVAFDKE
+261 ISVTFDKE

>member
-1 MSLKKKTEV
+1 MSVKKKTQV

-90 KNNVSLQI
+90 KNNVSLEI
-98 ERVMWSKGTKEEVAE
+98 ERVMWSKENKEAAE
-113 DVTEATPVE
+113 QEETRVEA
-122 KKPAPKKEVIVDV
+122 APKKEVVVEAPKAITRVETPAMAPKPTPV
-135 PKPVT
+135 PTPKPV
-140 PVAKPVTKPMEPITS
+140 S
-155 VAPTPAPPKRVEPV
+155 
-169 SEKVV
+169 
-174 PAPSPKRVEA
+174 VEA
-184 VIEKA
+184 AVEL
-189 NPAPTKKEETISM
+189 
-202 TKKEAVTPAPKASAE
+202 VTPAPVKKAVPTPVTKQETAPVAPAKPKQPALTE
-217 TNSALQTNYVKL
+217 TNSKLQENYVKL
-229 VKKAVEVCQDY
+229 VKKTIEVCQDY
-240 ELGIDVD
+240 ELGIDID

-252 LKAELTSQG
+252 LKEELQSQG
-261 ISVAFDKE
+261 ISVTFDKE
-269 IMDVVNRLRS
+269 IMDVVSRLRS